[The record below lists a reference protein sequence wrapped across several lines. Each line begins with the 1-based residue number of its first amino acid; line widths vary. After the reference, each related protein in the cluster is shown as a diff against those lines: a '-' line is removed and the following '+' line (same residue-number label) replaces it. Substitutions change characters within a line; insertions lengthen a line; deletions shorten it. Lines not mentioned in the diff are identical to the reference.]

1 MYRHP
6 LKANFITS
14 FDGSV
19 HILRGR
25 SFGSISA
32 PMLIIGLI
40 SEKRK
45 IERGKEREI
54 ERVIDALTAVSGDVL
69 YMFSL

>member
-1 MYRHP
+1 M
-6 LKANFITS
+6 
-14 FDGSV
+14 

-32 PMLIIGLI
+32 PMLIIWLF

-54 ERVIDALTAVSGDVL
+54 ERVIDALTAVSGDVV